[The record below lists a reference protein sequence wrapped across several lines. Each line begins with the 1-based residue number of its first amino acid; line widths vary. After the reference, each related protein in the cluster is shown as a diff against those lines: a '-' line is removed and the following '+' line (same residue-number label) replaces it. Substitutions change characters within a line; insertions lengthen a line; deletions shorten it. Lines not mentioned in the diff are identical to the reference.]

1 MNRGL
6 SFLVASLQSLVVL
19 AVALGIIV
27 APLTIAWLI
36 EGDGSVEWI
45 VVLRVAVFAF
55 LLACGV
61 DLEFPPGQVIGI
73 DYPYFVLD
81 AMPLGLTILLVVS
94 AARIGHRVSS
104 ASSLWPAWVGSFVTI
119 AAGSVFLSEFASN
132 EFVAFEQWQP
142 LFLPALLFTLVL
154 VGFSVFG
161 RRFELFDGA
170 NGPEAPERI
179 AIRDFFFGLKDKLH
193 WTIGTALAPSL
204 RAGIAVVVFLLLFSS
219 LVIGL
224 ALAFGWVEVVRLYE
238 GMRVSVLGGVML
250 TLGQLALLPNL
261 VIYGMAWLSGVGFS
275 IGAGSLVSPLGTE
288 LGPMPAIPMFTAI
301 PTGTFEQ
308 ALVFA
313 LVPMIAAFLATFFV
327 RGYLDEMRW
336 EYATRF
342 SAAISYSLSTSFFAT
357 LAASFLASW
366 ASGGFG
372 PGRLGEV
379 GINILIFAP
388 VLFIEVLI
396 PSFIAGLM
404 VIKPFTDAT
413 QRRS

>member
-61 DLEFPPGQVIGI
+61 VLEFPPGQVIGI

-179 AIRDFFFGLKDKLH
+179 AIRDFFFGLKNKLH

>member
-19 AVALGIIV
+19 AVALGLVV
-27 APLTIAWLI
+27 APLTIAWLL

-61 DLEFPPGQVIGI
+61 HLEFPPGQIIGI

-81 AMPLGLTILLVVS
+81 AMPLGLTVLLVVS
-94 AARIGHRVSS
+94 AARIGHRLSS
-104 ASSLWPAWVGSFVTI
+104 ASSLWPAWVGTALTI
-119 AAGSVFLSEFASN
+119 AASSVLLSEFSAN
-132 EFVAFEQWQP
+132 EYVRFEQWQP
-142 LFLPALLFTLVL
+142 LFLPALLFTSV
-154 VGFSVFG
+154 VIGFSVFG

-170 NGPEAPERI
+170 NGPEARERTL
-179 AIRDFFFGLKDKLH
+179 IREFVFGLKDRLH

-204 RAGIAVVVFLLLFSS
+204 RAGTAVVVFLLLFSS

-250 TLGQLALLPNL
+250 TIGQLALLPNL

-275 IGAGSLVSPLGTE
+275 IGTGSLVSPLGTE

-301 PTGTFEQ
+301 PTGTFDQ

-313 LVPMIAAFLATFFV
+313 LVPMLAAFLATFFV
-327 RGYLDEMRW
+327 RNHLDEMRW

-342 SAAISYSLSTSFFAT
+342 SAALSFALTTSAVAT
-357 LAASFLASW
+357 FAASLLASW

-379 GINILIFAP
+379 GINLLLFAP
-388 VLFIEVLI
+388 VFFFEVLI
-396 PSFIAGLM
+396 PSFIAGLI
-404 VIKPFTDAT
+404 VIKPYADAT
-413 QRRS
+413 QRRG

>member
-19 AVALGIIV
+19 AVSLGLIV
-27 APLTIAWLI
+27 APLTIAWLF

-61 DLEFPPGQVIGI
+61 ALEFPPGQVIGI
-73 DYPYFVLD
+73 DYPYFLLD
-81 AMPLGLTILLVVS
+81 AMPLGLTVLLVVS
-94 AARIGHRVSS
+94 AARIGHRLSS
-104 ASSLWPAWVGSFVTI
+104 ASSLWPAWLGAGITI
-119 AAGSVFLSEFASN
+119 AGGSVFLAEISAN
-132 EFVAFEQWQP
+132 EFVRFEQWQP
-142 LFLPALLFTLVL
+142 LFLPTLLFTSVL
-154 VGFSVFG
+154 IGFSVFG

-170 NGPEAPERI
+170 NGPEAKERI
-179 AIRDFFFGLKDKLH
+179 QIREFVFGIKNRLH

-204 RAGIAVVVFLLLFSS
+204 RAGMATVVVLILISS

-250 TLGQLALLPNL
+250 TIGQLALLPNL
-261 VIYGMAWLSGVGFS
+261 VIFGMAWLTGVGFS

-308 ALVFA
+308 ALVFT
-313 LVPMIAAFLATFFV
+313 LVPMLAAFLATFFV
-327 RGYLDEMRW
+327 RKYLDEMRW

-342 SAAISYSLSTSFFAT
+342 SAALSYAIATAVVATTTASL
-357 LAASFLASW
+357 LAAW

-379 GINILIFAP
+379 GVNLLIFAP
-388 VLFIEVLI
+388 VIFLEVLI
-396 PSFIAGLM
+396 PSFIAGLV
-404 VIKPFTDAT
+404 VIKPYTDAN
-413 QRRS
+413 QRRG

>member
-19 AVALGIIV
+19 AVALGIVI
-27 APLTIAWLI
+27 APLTIAWLF

-61 DLEFPPGQVIGI
+61 DLEFPPGQIIGI

-81 AMPLGLTILLVVS
+81 SMPLGLTALLLVWG
-94 AARIGHRVSS
+94 ARIGHRLSS
-104 ASSLWPAWVGSFVTI
+104 ASSLWPAWLGVAITFSASSFLLAE
-119 AAGSVFLSEFASN
+119 AATN

-142 LFLPALLFTLVL
+142 LFIPATLFTAV
-154 VGFSVFG
+154 VICFSVFG
-161 RRFELFDGA
+161 KRFELFDGA
-170 NGPEAPERI
+170 NGPEANERT
-179 AIRDFFFGLKDKLH
+179 AIREFVFGLKDRLH
-193 WTIGTALAPSL
+193 WTIGTALAPAA
-204 RAGIAVVVFLLLFSS
+204 RAGLAVVVLLLLLSS

-250 TLGQLALLPNL
+250 TIGQLALLPNL
-261 VIYGMAWLSGVGFS
+261 VIYGMAWLTGVGFF

-288 LGPMPAIPMFTAI
+288 LGPMPAIPMFAAI
-301 PTGTFEQ
+301 PTGSFEQ
-308 ALVFA
+308 ALVFV
-313 LVPMIAAFLATFFV
+313 LVPMIAAFLATYFV
-327 RGYLDEMRW
+327 RSHLDEMRW

-342 SAAISYSLSTSFFAT
+342 SAAISYSLTTAAIAT
-357 LAASFLASW
+357 IAGTWLAGW

-379 GINILIFAP
+379 GVNLWLFALA
-388 VLFIEVLI
+388 LFLEVLI
-396 PSFIAGLM
+396 PSFIAGLI
-404 VIKPFTDAT
+404 VIKPYTDASA
-413 QRRS
+413 RRG